1 MPDPFL
7 HPPLP
12 RHDGP
17 HQSGIADPIWP
28 PEPAA
33 SIDPAQYKEHYAG
46 QIERQNHLHAVFAD
60 VTVASRQELIEV
72 LKALS
77 GFARHQMDKTP
88 PPLRPLDPPPVNRR
102 VSVTVGLGATL
113 FTTIHGDDRFT
124 LAGARPKS
132 LKVMPAFAGDEGFM
146 PAQQATDLVVLIAS
160 DDYYVNEYIFS
171 RIYYGTVHPGIVA
184 RRVERGYSRPD
195 SREPSGFEDGITN
208 PKNLSGGNL
217 LDQFVFVREGDPEPE
232 WCVDGSYLA
241 YRKIR
246 RRMRGFFKMAMPERE
261 AVFGVDRVSGLRH
274 ADPPPNAHGP
284 KMNPE
289 AQDAGFHGRHGR
301 SAPFPAP
308 ALLLRRRRRRRGPGG
323 SWRPPYQLRARSR
336 RAVRM
341 AGAAVADQPRLSQER
356 HGHGR
361 AVCAR
366 RRGHHRR
373 RLLFHATGAAIR
385 RRLHRL
391 GDVPLATG

>member
-1 MPDPFL
+1 MPDTFL

-28 PEPAA
+28 PEPPAA
-33 SIDPAQYKEHYAG
+33 IDPAKYKEHYAG

-60 VTVASRQELIEV
+60 VTVASRQELV
-72 LKALS
+72 AALKALS

-88 PPLRPLDPPPVNRR
+88 PPMRPLDPPPVNRR
-102 VSVTVGLGATL
+102 VSVTVGFGATL

-124 LAGARPKS
+124 LAGARPRS
-132 LKVMPAFAGDEGFM
+132 LKVMPAFAGDEGFT
-146 PAQQATDLVVLIAS
+146 PGQQATDLVVLIAS

-184 RRVERGYSRPD
+184 RRVEHGYSRPD
-195 SREPSGFEDGITN
+195 SREPSGFEDGVTN
-208 PKNLSGGNL
+208 PKNLSSGNL

-246 RRMRGFFKMAMPERE
+246 RRMRDFFRMPMPERE

-274 ADPPPNAHGP
+274 ADAPANAHGP
-284 KMNPE
+284 KMNPKRKTPDFMGVMDDRRHFLRRPYFFDDGV
-289 AQDAGFHGRHGR
+289 DAEGQEVRGVHHISFVRDLVVQYEWPVLLWQTNPDFPRKGTGMDALFARGGAATIGGGYYFMPPAPR
-301 SAPFPAP
+301 SADDFI
-308 ALLLRRRRRRRGPGG
+308 G
-323 SWRPPYQLRARSR
+323 SGMFR
-336 RAVRM
+336 
-341 AGAAVADQPRLSQER
+341 
-356 HGHGR
+356 
-361 AVCAR
+361 
-366 RRGHHRR
+366 
-373 RLLFHATGAAIR
+373 
-385 RRLHRL
+385 
-391 GDVPLATG
+391 